1 MKNVVV
7 VGSQWGDEGKGKI
20 VDWLSSEAD
29 VVVRFQGG
37 HNAGHTLVIE
47 KKVFKLRLLPSG
59 IVREGKISVL
69 GNGVVID
76 GVTYKLRLLPSGI
89 VRKGKISIIGNGV
102 VVDPWALLDEIEE
115 IKSKGVNVNE
125 NNFII
130 SESANLILPFHR
142 EMDEIREDSA
152 GKGKI
157 GTTRRGI
164 GPAYEDKVGRRSI
177 RVMDL
182 RSEKNLDQRLES
194 VLVHHNAIRK
204 GLGKKIYEKEQL
216 KYDLLKIAPEILK
229 FSQPVWLKIDQF
241 KKQKKKILFEGAQ
254 GILLDVDHG
263 TYPFVTSSNTVASSA
278 ATGTGCGPN
287 SINYVLGIT
296 KAYTTRV
303 GEGPFP
309 TELIDEIGEL
319 LGTRGKEFGTVT
331 SRKRRCGWFD
341 GVLVR
346 QTIKISGI
354 NGIALTKLDVL
365 DELDEIKICI
375 GYDLKGKKIDYLPAA
390 VEDQLKV
397 KPIYKSFNGW
407 KTSTKGIK
415 SFKDLPNNAQVYIKG
430 LEKFI
435 ETKVASISTSPERK
449 DTILIENPFSI

>member
-1 MKNVVV
+1 MKNVAV

-37 HNAGHTLVIE
+37 HNAGHTLVI
-47 KKVFKLRLLPSG
+47 
-59 IVREGKISVL
+59 
-69 GNGVVID
+69 D

-89 VRKGKISIIGNGV
+89 VRKNKISIIGNGV
-102 VVDPWALLDEIEE
+102 VVDPWALLDEIKE
-115 IKSKGVNVNE
+115 IKSKGVEISEE
-125 NNFII
+125 NLIL
-130 SESANLILPFHR
+130 SESANLILPFHK
-142 EMDEIREDSA
+142 EMDEIREDAA
-152 GKGKI
+152 GKAKI

-182 RSEKNLDQRLES
+182 ISEKNLNHRLET
-194 VLVHHNAIRK
+194 VLMHHNAIRK
-204 GLGKKIYEKEQL
+204 GLGKQLFEKNKL
-216 KYDLLKIAPEILK
+216 KKELLEIAPQILK
-229 FSQPVWLKIDQF
+229 FSKPVWKKIDEF
-241 KKQKKKILFEGAQ
+241 KNEGKKILFEGAQ

-278 ATGTGCGPN
+278 ATGSGCGPN
-287 SINYVLGIT
+287 TIGYVLGIT

-309 TELIDEIGEL
+309 TELKNETGEH
-319 LGTRGKEFGTVT
+319 LGKIGKEFGTVT

-346 QTIKISGI
+346 QTIKVSGI

-365 DELDEIKICI
+365 DELDEIKMCVA
-375 GYDLKGKKIDYLPAA
+375 YELHGKKVDYLPAA
-390 VEDQLKV
+390 VDDQLKV
-397 KPIYKSFNGW
+397 KPIYKSFKGW
-407 KTSTKGIK
+407 KSSTKGIK
-415 SFKDLPNNAQVYIKG
+415 NFEKLPENAKIYIKE

-435 ETKVASISTSPERK
+435 ETKVSSISTSPERN
-449 DTILIENPFSI
+449 DTILIEDPFKI

>member
-37 HNAGHTLVIE
+37 HNAGHTLVI
-47 KKVFKLRLLPSG
+47 
-59 IVREGKISVL
+59 
-69 GNGVVID
+69 D

-89 VRKGKISIIGNGV
+89 VRKNKISIIGNGV
-102 VVDPWALLDEIEE
+102 VVDPWALLDEIKE
-115 IKSKGVNVNE
+115 IKVKGVNVDE
-125 NNFII
+125 NNLII
-130 SESANLILPFHR
+130 SEAANLILPFHK

-152 GKGKI
+152 GKSKI

-182 RSEKNLDQRLES
+182 VSESNLDHRLET
-194 VLVHHNAIRK
+194 VLTHHNAIRK
-204 GLGKKIYEKEQL
+204 GLGKKIYEKDQL
-216 KYDLLKIAPEILK
+216 KKDLLQIAPTILK
-229 FSQPVWLKIDQF
+229 FSQPVW
-241 KKQKKKILFEGAQ
+241 KKLDEYKSKGKKILFEGAQ

-278 ATGTGCGPN
+278 ATGTGCGLN
-287 SINYVLGIT
+287 TINYVLGIT

-309 TELIDEIGEL
+309 TELKDTVGEI

-365 DELDEIKICI
+365 DELDEIKMCI
-375 GYDLKGKKIDYLPAA
+375 GYELKGKKIDYLPAA

-397 KPIYKSFNGW
+397 KPIYKSFKGW
-407 KTSTKGIK
+407 MTSTKGIK
-415 SFKDLPNNAQVYIKG
+415 SFKDLPKNAQEYISS

-449 DTILIENPFSI
+449 DTILIENPFS

>member
-37 HNAGHTLVIE
+37 HNAGHTLVI
-47 KKVFKLRLLPSG
+47 
-59 IVREGKISVL
+59 
-69 GNGVVID
+69 D

-89 VRKGKISIIGNGV
+89 VRKNKISIIGNGV
-102 VVDPWALLDEIEE
+102 VVDPWAFLDEIDE
-115 IKSKGVNVNE
+115 IKSKGVVINE
-125 NNFII
+125 KNLIL

-142 EMDEIREDSA
+142 EMDEIREDAA
-152 GKGKI
+152 GKAKI

-182 RSEKNLDQRLES
+182 ISEKNLDHRLET
-194 VLVHHNAIRK
+194 VLMHHNAIRK
-204 GLGKKIYEKEQL
+204 GLGKDIFNKDKLKKDLIDLAPKIL
-216 KYDLLKIAPEILK
+216 KY
-229 FSQPVWLKIDQF
+229 SQPVWKKIDEF
-241 KKQKKKILFEGAQ
+241 IVENKKILFEGAQ

-263 TYPFVTSSNTVASSA
+263 TYPFVTSSNTVASAA
-278 ATGTGCGPN
+278 ATGSGCGPGA
-287 SINYVLGIT
+287 INYVLGIT

-309 TELIDEIGEL
+309 TELTDDIGEE

-354 NGIALTKLDVL
+354 NGIALTKLGVL
-365 DELDEIKICI
+365 DNLDEIKMCI
-375 GYDLKGKKIDYLPAA
+375 AYDLDGNKIDYLPAA
-390 VEDQLKV
+390 VDDQLKV
-397 KPIYKSFNGW
+397 KPIYITFKGW
-407 KTSTKGIK
+407 KSSTKGIK
-415 SFKDLPNNAQVYIKG
+415 KFHDLPENAKKYIME
-430 LEKFI
+430 LEKFV
-435 ETKVASISTSPERK
+435 ETKISSISTSPERN
-449 DTILIENPFSI
+449 DTILIEDPFNI

>member
-1 MKNVVV
+1 MKNIVV

-20 VDWLSSEAD
+20 VDWLSEQAD

-37 HNAGHTLVIE
+37 HNAGHTLVI
-47 KKVFKLRLLPSG
+47 
-59 IVREGKISVL
+59 
-69 GNGVVID
+69 D
-76 GVTYKLRLLPSGI
+76 GTTYKLRLLPSGI
-89 VRKGKISIIGNGV
+89 VRKDKISIIGNGV
-102 VVDPWALLDEIEE
+102 VVDPWALLEE
-115 IKSKGVNVNE
+115 IKEIRSKGVQVDVE
-125 NNFII
+125 NFII

-182 RSEKNLDQRLES
+182 RSEKNLDLRLES
-194 VLVHHNAIRK
+194 VLQHHNAIRK
-204 GLGKKIYEKEQL
+204 GLGKNLFKKDKLKKE
-216 KYDLLKIAPEILK
+216 LLEIAPEILK
-229 FSQPVWLKIDQF
+229 FSQPVWLKIDEF
-241 KKQKKKILFEGAQ
+241 KRQKKKILFEGAQ

-278 ATGTGCGPN
+278 ATGSGCGPN

-309 TELIDEIGEL
+309 TELVDSTGEL

-354 NGIALTKLDVL
+354 DGIALTKLDVL
-365 DELDEIKICI
+365 DELEEIKMCVQ
-375 GYDLKGKKIDYLPAA
+375 YDLDGKTIDYLPAA
-390 VEDQLKV
+390 VEDQLKI
-397 KPIYKSFNGW
+397 KPIYKTFPGW
-407 KTSTKGIK
+407 KTSTNGIK
-415 SFKDLPNNAQVYIKG
+415 NMDELPENAKNYIYAV
-430 LEKFI
+430 EDFI
-435 ETKVASISTSPERK
+435 GTKISSVSTSPERD
-449 DTILIENPFSI
+449 DTILIENPFEV